1 METPLL
7 LQESINDMVEL
18 MVVPL
23 FGSEKIIGRGDERG
37 EWWEFED
44 VVVINDAVGDDIF
57 KLIWVKIRKLRNKW
71 G

>member
-7 LQESINDMVEL
+7 LQESIKDKVESID
-18 MVVPL
+18 VPL

-44 VVVINDAVGDDIF
+44 VVEINDAVGNDIF
-57 KLIWVKIRKLRNKW
+57 KLIWVKITK
-71 G
+71 